1 MPLALIYSK
10 NLKTNFY
17 LYYKG
22 GKMNKTLKLLT
33 ISDMFVF
40 TGFGLI
46 SPILAIFIKDNLVGG
61 TLLAAGIASAIFLI
75 VHAILQIIFAQ
86 IFSAKD
92 RRWMLLVGTVLIAFI
107 PFGYIF
113 ATTIWHIF
121 FIQLIYGI
129 AAGFA
134 YPSWYSLFTSNI
146 DKKSSGFQWSVY
158 NSITSI
164 GTGIAAGIG
173 AFIADLLGFRIVFA
187 ITGILSVVG
196 LLILFKLDKNIS
208 KKI

>member
-1 MPLALIYSK
+1 
-10 NLKTNFY
+10 
-17 LYYKG
+17 
-22 GKMNKTLKLLT
+22 MNKTLKLLT